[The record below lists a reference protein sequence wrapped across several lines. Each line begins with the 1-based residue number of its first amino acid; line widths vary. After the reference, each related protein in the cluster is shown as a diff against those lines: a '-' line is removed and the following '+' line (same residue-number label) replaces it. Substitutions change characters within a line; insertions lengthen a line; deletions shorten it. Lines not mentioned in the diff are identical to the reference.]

1 MTHPP
6 ALRRVPLAVLDLVP
20 IVEGGTAAEA
30 LADAL
35 ELARS
40 AERSGYSRF
49 WLAEHHLNPGVAGSS
64 PLALLGVLAGATD
77 SIRIGTAA
85 TLLGNYN
92 PIQVAEAFGTVAQLF
107 GARFDLGLGRS
118 SFKHLIAAA
127 AVEAG
132 SGPAPEV
139 TAASTPVPEPS
150 PDEDRVVDG
159 LVIPPSRRLFLHPE
173 RFLLQA
179 RLLGRDADTAD
190 TFADDVAD
198 LLAFFADDYEAADA
212 VAPVHVQPAA
222 GAPVEVWVH
231 GSSAGPSARLA
242 GARGLR
248 FGANYHVA
256 PHAVLDS
263 IAEYRAHFQP
273 YAELPEP
280 YVTVSAD
287 VLVAETEEE
296 ARRLAGGYAEWVLSI
311 REGRGAIPYPRP
323 EHARE
328 IASLTEEE
336 LRTVIDRLDT
346 RFVGTPEQV
355 VAQLETLQRV
365 TGADEL
371 LLTSI
376 THDSAARR
384 RSQELLADAWF
395 ADGVNAPAEA
405 AGLEALVG

>member
-1 MTHPP
+1 MTHPSAP
-6 ALRRVPLAVLDLVP
+6 RRVPLAVLDLVP

-40 AERSGYSRF
+40 AERAGYSRF
-49 WLAEHHLNPGVAGSS
+49 WLAEHHLNPGVPGAS
-64 PLALLGVLAGATD
+64 PLALLGVLAGATE

-127 AVEAG
+127 VAAAAG
-132 SGPAPEV
+132 ADSGAAPEPGPEQ
-139 TAASTPVPEPS
+139 APVEN
-150 PDEDRVVDG
+150 RVVDG
-159 LVIPPSRRLFLHPE
+159 LVIPPSRRLFLRPE

-179 RLLGRDADTAD
+179 RLLGRSADVED
-190 TFADDVAD
+190 TFAADVAD

-263 IAEYRAHFQP
+263 IAEYRAHFHP
-273 YAELPEP
+273 SPELTKP

-287 VLVAETEEE
+287 VLVSETEEE
-296 ARRLAGGYAEWVLSI
+296 VRRLAGGYAEWVLSI
-311 REGRGAIPYPRP
+311 REGRGAIPYPTP

-328 IASLTEEE
+328 ISSLSDEE

-395 ADGVNAPAEA
+395 ADGVNAPTDSV
-405 AGLEALVG
+405 GLGALVR